1 VVQLVAN
8 NSLFFTNVH
17 VLLALKSSSFLKVFE
32 RYYATSPC
40 LFTFA
45 LFGLS
50 QKMKW
55 FSAQQKLSP
64 RGLSYLYRVKPNFG
78 LNQDS

>member
-1 VVQLVAN
+1 MNFPLSDVQPY
-8 NSLFFTNVH
+8 
-17 VLLALKSSSFLKVFE
+17 
-32 RYYATSPC
+32 RC
-40 LFTFA
+40 LFTARLLRGGHIPTAIAAAAHRHVLFTMA

-64 RGLSYLYRVKPNFG
+64 RGLSYLCHVKPSG
-78 LNQDS
+78 LSL